1 MPSFRRRGS
10 ATDTD
15 RVEEPPNASDGT
27 ADDALTLAEEA
38 EAEAA
43 EAEAMAAAARARA
56 RAIRLRREAKAAEVE
71 PEAEP
76 DVVTPDETAPPPQD
90 DVTGAET
97 PDMADAEPADPEP
110 VDEPAADAEDDE
122 HASSGRRWRLVV
134 KIVAMTLAVLCTSAL
149 IAASVIMVRE
159 HRAATD
165 ERNRNAEFLAA
176 GRQSVV
182 TLMSLDFNNAQ
193 EDVKRII
200 ENSTGTFKKDFEDQ
214 AEDFVKVAQSSKVIT
229 DVTVTAAAVD
239 KMTADTAT
247 VLVAAT
253 SRVTNSAGAKQEP
266 RAWRLSVDLQRDGGQ
281 IKMAKVEFVP

>member
-1 MPSFRRRGS
+1 MPSFRRRAS
-10 ATDTD
+10 ATDTEH
-15 RVEEPPNASDGT
+15 VEEPPKKPDSA
-27 ADDALTLAEEA
+27 ADDTLTLADEA
-38 EAEAA
+38 DAEAA

-56 RAIRLRREAKAAEVE
+56 RAIRLRREAQAAESKPE
-71 PEAEP
+71 PEVEVAAA
-76 DVVTPDETAPPPQD
+76 DETAPAVED
-90 DVTGAET
+90 DEVAIAET
-97 PDMADAEPADPEP
+97 SDATDAEPADELAEDAE
-110 VDEPAADAEDDE
+110 DEPARK
-122 HASSGRRWRLVV
+122 GRRWGLVV
-134 KIVAMTLAVLCTSAL
+134 KIVAMTLAVLATSAL

-159 HRAATD
+159 HRAATN
-165 ERNRNAEFLAA
+165 NRNLNSEYLAA

-193 EDVKRII
+193 DDVKRII